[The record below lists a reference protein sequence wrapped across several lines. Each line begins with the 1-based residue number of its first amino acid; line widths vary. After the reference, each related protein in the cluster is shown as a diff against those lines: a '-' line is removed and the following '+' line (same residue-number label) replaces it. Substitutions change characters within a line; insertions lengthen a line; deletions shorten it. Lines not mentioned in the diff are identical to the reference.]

1 MILPCRAKQ
10 SRKPALLD
18 GQARQPKPNSTA
30 PRQPRMLG
38 RVHQFY
44 WYRRRRSGTVP
55 YWTWILGR
63 LILLTL
69 MCFLEGAAHEQK
81 HAYHSTPCLP
91 APQHYLYF
99 SATRAVRL
107 LQPCGTPLEAWSANE
122 APQRFGLSHAK
133 QSHRCGCKR
142 DAGAGAARGR
152 RTHRARPLRCTRAP
166 ARRVLASNAYRPP
179 PPRT

>member
-107 LQPCGTPLEAWSANE
+107 LQPCGTTLEVWSANE
-122 APQRFGLSHAK
+122 APQRFGLSQPCNIARCAASAVRVPAQHAVAA
-133 QSHRCGCKR
+133 RT
-142 DAGAGAARGR
+142 ARGR
-152 RTHRARPLRCTRAP
+152 GAA
-166 ARRVLASNAYRPP
+166 
-179 PPRT
+179 

>member
-81 HAYHSTPCLP
+81 HANHSTPCLP

-99 SATRAVRL
+99 SATRAVASDAALR
-107 LQPCGTPLEAWSANE
+107 GTLEVWSADE
-122 APQRFGLSHAK
+122 APQRFGLSQPCAIASMRL
-133 QSHRCGCKR
+133 QAQCGC
-142 DAGAGAARGR
+142 R
-152 RTHRARPLRCTRAP
+152 RSTRSPRAPHEAWRCIRAP
-166 ARRVLASNAYRPP
+166 ARRV
-179 PPRT
+179 